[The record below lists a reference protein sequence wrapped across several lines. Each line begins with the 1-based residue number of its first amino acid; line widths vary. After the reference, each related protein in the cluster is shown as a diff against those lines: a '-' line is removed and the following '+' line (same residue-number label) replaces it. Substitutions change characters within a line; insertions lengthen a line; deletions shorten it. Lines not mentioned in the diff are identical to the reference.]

1 MKIEDDERSVDYF
14 YYNCGLSRVY
24 LTVSTYNYRL
34 IFNIFI

>member
-14 YYNCGLSRVY
+14 YYNCGLSGVY

-34 IFNIFI
+34 IFDIFI